1 MLTLTDNSP
10 SRGSIPLEL
19 LKQERFD
26 PLEWKK
32 IIQELKCKNFNVIFG
47 DLSQKVPDVY
57 VYSSETSKLSNISF
71 DDQKVFSLANGGIN
85 SNSSWNK
92 QEKGENMI
100 ENMISTDN
108 FTESSLFSVLK

>member
-1 MLTLTDNSP
+1 MITDNSP

-26 PLEWKK
+26 PLEWKN
-32 IIQELKCKNFNVIFG
+32 IIQELKCKNCNVIFG
-47 DLSQKVPDVY
+47 DLSKKVPDVY
-57 VYSSETSKLSNISF
+57 VYSSETSELSNISF

-85 SNSSWNK
+85 SCWNK

-100 ENMISTDN
+100 ENLISTDN
-108 FTESSLFSVLK
+108 FTESSLFSVLT